1 MGGPTTRVTA
11 GPGEDRQRGRAGG
24 GGPAGDGDW
33 TTKGRRRRLD
43 DEGGGGHSG
52 RLGPL
57 GVRWSPAG
65 NKGGHKPCGITPQ
78 RDRGAAEG
86 PTT

>member
-33 TTKGRRRRLD
+33 TTKGRRRD
-43 DEGGGGHSG
+43 DDGGRHTG

-65 NKGGHKPCGITPQ
+65 NKGIHKPRGITPQ